1 LSVGAPLAPKQTG
14 AIAAGV
20 LAVYYV
26 GFMVTSPIMGIL
38 ADTSS
43 LSVAFLTV
51 VGVSGLGIWR
61 LAGKVP

>member
-1 LSVGAPLAPKQTG
+1 
-14 AIAAGV
+14 V